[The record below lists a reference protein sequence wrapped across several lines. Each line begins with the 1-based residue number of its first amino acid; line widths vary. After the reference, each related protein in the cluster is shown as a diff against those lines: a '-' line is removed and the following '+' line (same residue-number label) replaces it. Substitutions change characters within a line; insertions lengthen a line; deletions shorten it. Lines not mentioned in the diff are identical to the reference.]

1 MTPFIDTLTLLSKR
15 SVPLVAISTLD
26 APATEQAVWKCLVQ
40 RQKSQ
45 TEYTYILLT
54 WDLLQGPKPY
64 NPQHNDMWDMLLAS
78 NKVEAS
84 AFQGQGGLP
93 NFLEFTEAILTNIPQ
108 ARFFILFRNAHRYV
122 DDPGVAQGLSTL
134 RTSCARSSHM
144 VLLCGP
150 SFSFPSE
157 LRNDVYSLEYALPT
171 ATELEETLTTLHTG
185 ANVPMPEDPQLALKA
200 LTGLS
205 AFAAEQAISLSLTST
220 GLDIPA
226 LWSRK
231 YQMIDNNPG
240 IRVYQGKETF
250 ADIGG
255 HDNAKE
261 YFSSIISEEGC
272 IVFIDEVDKSALSS
286 NSQSDTSGTSSD
298 FQGQILSYTQ
308 DNKCTG
314 SIFLGP
320 RGAAKSVLAKAI
332 GNEIGLPT
340 IVLDLGGAKNSLV
353 GQSEQNLR
361 QALRIITAISGG
373 KSFWIATCN
382 SLNISP
388 ELQRRFNLGTFFFD
402 LPNAEEREA
411 IWQLYLKKFAFTAD
425 VLAQG
430 LPNTEQWSGA
440 EIEQCCVIASRRKCS
455 LIEASRYIVPTGLA
469 AKEVVAKLR
478 KQAHETY
485 LSTTVPGFYRM
496 PVSSEP
502 EKEATRTLDLSAQL
516 PPIAIMSPGFSFT
529 PSSTPD
535 EPLPEKRKIGFQK
548 KD

>member
-1 MTPFIDTLTLLSKR
+1 MTGFIDTLTLLSKR
-15 SVPLVAISTLD
+15 SVPLVAIPTLD
-26 APATEQAVWKCLVQ
+26 APATEQDVAKFIAQ
-40 RQKSQ
+40 RQNGE
-45 TEYTYILLT
+45 TDYTYVFLT
-54 WDLLQGPKPY
+54 WDLLQGPLPFIK
-64 NPQHNDMWDMLLAS
+64 NQREWFASLLAA
-78 NKVEAS
+78 NKVEAA

-93 NFLEFTEAILTNIPQ
+93 NFLDFLETTLVNVPQ
-108 ARFFILFRNAHRYV
+108 TRFVICFRNAHRYI
-122 DDPGVAQGLSTL
+122 DDPGVSQGVATL
-134 RTSCARSSHM
+134 RTSCARNTHM
-144 VLLCGP
+144 ILLCGP
-150 SFSFPSE
+150 SFSLPSE
-157 LRNDVYSLEYALPT
+157 IRNDIYTLEYALPT
-171 ATELEETLTTLHTG
+171 EQELEKMVIDLHTMAKVSAPEDTTL
-185 ANVPMPEDPQLALKA
+185 AVKALK
-200 LTGLS
+200 GLS
-205 AFAAEQAISLSLTST
+205 RFSSEQAFSLAITKD
-220 GLDIPA
+220 GLDYPA

-231 YQMIDNNPG
+231 YQMIDGNPG
-240 IRVYQGKETF
+240 IRVYRGTERF
-250 ADIGG
+250 SDIGG

-272 IVFIDEVDKSALSS
+272 IVFIDEVDKSALSA

-340 IVLDLGGAKNSLV
+340 IILDLGGAKNSLV

-361 QALRIITAISGG
+361 QALQIITAISGG

-382 SLNISP
+382 TLNISP

-411 IWQLYLKKFAFTAD
+411 IWQLYLRKFAFTAD

-502 EKEATRTLDLSAQL
+502 EKVEATRTLDLSSQM

-529 PSSTPD
+529 PDPNP
-535 EPLPEKRKIGFQK
+535 EPVPEKRKIGFQK